1 TVNAAGAIDNS
12 AEVTASDQFDPD
24 STPNNDVATEDD
36 QDNVIITGQQADLSL
51 TKTVDNASPALGQ
64 NIVYTVVVT
73 NSGPNDAT
81 NVAVTDQL
89 PAGLTYVSDDSA
101 GAYNS
106 GTGVWTI
113 GTIANGNNA
122 TLNITATVTVSG
134 NIDNIA
140 QVTNSDQFDPDSTP
154 NNNVPGED
162 DQDNQLLATANPDLL
177 LAKRIT
183 AINGGS
189 TTLNGDPINGF
200 TAAPFYDRDGDGTSD
215 DLDPLW
221 PTPNG
226 TYLRGAVNGGEVKP
240 GDQIEYTIYFLSK
253 DNQVVNA
260 ELCDLIPSDLT
271 FVRDAYNG
279 LTPQAP
285 NAFPG
290 DVGIALG
297 LDSTTLPIAPTEYA
311 TNTNQDSATNLGT
324 FVPAPPVY
332 NINGPDRG
340 YFAEQSDP
348 LPLSCGPG
356 VNTEGAVV
364 VEILETLPNASGS
377 GTPTNSYGFIRFI
390 AEVK

>member
-1 TVNAAGAIDNS
+1 
-12 AEVTASDQFDPD
+12 
-24 STPNNDVATEDD
+24 
-36 QDNVIITGQQADLSL
+36 LSL

-64 NIVYTVVVT
+64 NIVYTIEVT

-81 NVAVTDQL
+81 NVTVTDQL

-101 GAYNS
+101 GAYVP
-106 GTGVWTI
+106 GTGLWTV
-113 GTIANGNNA
+113 GTVTNGGSQVI
-122 TLNITATVTVSG
+122 NITAQVTASVT
-134 NIDNIA
+134 IDNVA
-140 QVTNSDQFDPDSTP
+140 EVTTSDQFDPDSTP
-154 NNNVPGED
+154 GNNIPGED
-162 DQDNQLLATANPDLL
+162 DQDNQALTTATPNLL
-177 LAKRIT
+177 LVKRIT
-183 AINGGS
+183 AINGG
-189 TTLNGDPINGF
+189 TTTINGDPINGF
-200 TAAPFYDRDGDGTSD
+200 TPAPFYDRDGDGTSD

-253 DNQVVNA
+253 NNQVVDA

-297 LDSTTLPIAPTEYA
+297 LDSTTLPTAPTEYA
-311 TNTNQDSATNLGT
+311 TNTNQDSAVNLGAL
-324 FVPAPPVY
+324 VPPPPVY

-348 LPLSCGPG
+348 LPLSCGAG